1 MTSVLWHYW
10 LGARKRS
17 ACKKIKWWGV
27 GVVISLKRGAHCLH
41 MVQIMP
47 LHPKILS
54 SLASFKSRLVLTFLY
69 GLPKLSWKWGRW
81 MGAVV
86 VVMHYQYDNWQQNR
100 LLWYGHVLQKDKDW
114 VKKCMEY
121 VDLERGCGKGLLSM
135 LRIVVDELDKD
146 AWWSKKWT
154 LNGCCC
160 CYALSCTVL
169 FTVFSAMDQ
178 SCKLICF

>member
-1 MTSVLWHYW
+1 M
-10 LGARKRS
+10 
-17 ACKKIKWWGV
+17 
-27 GVVISLKRGAHCLH
+27 
-41 MVQIMP
+41 MP

-114 VKKCMEY
+114 VKKCMEH

-135 LRIVVDELDKD
+135 LRIVVDELDKGCLMIKKMD
-146 AWWSKKWT
+146 IKRLLLLLCIILYCTLHCFLCNGSKLQINMFLIVSLTWFIIILFSMLWCDCLAT
-154 LNGCCC
+154 GR
-160 CYALSCTVL
+160 ASCH
-169 FTVFSAMDQ
+169 
-178 SCKLICF
+178 